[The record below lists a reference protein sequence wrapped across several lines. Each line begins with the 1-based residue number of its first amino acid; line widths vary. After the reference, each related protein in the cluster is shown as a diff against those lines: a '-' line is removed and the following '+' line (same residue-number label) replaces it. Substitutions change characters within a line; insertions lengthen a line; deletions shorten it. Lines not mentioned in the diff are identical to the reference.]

1 MSLGDNL
8 LKTIIEYQ
16 SSALCCQVLN
26 WEYFARKLM
35 CVEEEIISREYIWLE
50 KVKYN
55 VSFRLGTFYYL
66 ISCVWK
72 FRSILVGSKQQVH
85 MCNQIYNCKIILLG
99 FYSLLFFFF
108 SLHIFTFSQYI
119 IFFTVFLN
127 FTETFESSILPLH
140 ASWNL
145 HIWAEPEFSLPI
157 EQTWKWNT
165 FDFSQ
170 NFLAGVHLLSS
181 AYLGMHN
188 TLDRKSVV

>member
-26 WEYFARKLM
+26 WEYFARWLM
-35 CVEEEIISREYIWLE
+35 CVEEEIISGEYIWLE

-55 VSFRLGTFYYL
+55 VNFRLGTFYYL

-72 FRSILVGSKQQVH
+72 FRNILVGSKQQLH

-108 SLHIFTFSQYI
+108 SPSHFHIFTIHHIFHCVPKFHRNFWELYSPTPCLLESAHLSRTRVCIANRADMEMKHFWFISEFFSWSPSALQCL
-119 IFFTVFLN
+119 FRNAQHLF
-127 FTETFESSILPLH
+127 
-140 ASWNL
+140 
-145 HIWAEPEFSLPI
+145 
-157 EQTWKWNT
+157 
-165 FDFSQ
+165 
-170 NFLAGVHLLSS
+170 LLS
-181 AYLGMHN
+181 
-188 TLDRKSVV
+188 